1 MTRLLLA
8 SPATDEVVVFLLGFL
23 AFFFPSYYL
32 KFGHRSIE
40 MPS

>member
-23 AFFFPSYYL
+23 AFFPPL
-32 KFGHRSIE
+32 TT
-40 MPS
+40 